1 MQSNFIMNSHCKR
14 FKAYVT
20 QRSVTNELISYASS
34 DMQGCSRGY
43 ASFEEF
49 MVDKLKSSPVSY
61 AERIDK
67 PLLILH
73 GMDDLRTPVEGAH
86 QLFVAV
92 KDTHPDLPV
101 KMVLYPHTAHEQP
114 GHPQQMLHY
123 YCEMVAWFEKY
134 L

>member
-1 MQSNFIMNSHCKR
+1 MTNYIATHAKR

-20 QRSVTNELISYASS
+20 QRSVVNDLISYASS
-34 DMQGCSRGY
+34 DMQGQSKQYR
-43 ASFEEF
+43 SFEEF
-49 MVDKLKSSPVSY
+49 MVNELKSSPVSY

-67 PLLILH
+67 PFLILH
-73 GMDDLRTPVEGAH
+73 GVDDYRTPVEGAH

-101 KMVLYPHTAHEQP
+101 KMVLFPHTNHDQP
-114 GHPQQMLHY
+114 RDPRLLKLY
-123 YCEMVAWFEKY
+123 YHEMVEWFRAY